1 MAARVS
7 LQRVVEE
14 LDALDEETS
23 AYLNRETGEL
33 YALGDEEA
41 GLVED
46 GVDPDELPEWLIDEV
61 PKIREVLESTD
72 WLALPTRFDIHEW
85 AIMDGFARSIND
97 ADVRDELL
105 TAIRGRGAFRWFKD
119 AVHRH
124 GIHQDW
130 YDHRAAALA
139 RIAIDWLDEH
149 GVGYAADVGTPPEE
163 PAPDPG
169 VNPTTPRE
177 LHSGPERA

>member
-14 LDALDEETS
+14 LDALTEETS

-41 GLVED
+41 DLVE
-46 GVDPDELPEWLIDEV
+46 GGIDPDESPEWLIDEATR
-61 PKIREVLESTD
+61 IREVLESTD

-85 AIMDGFARSIND
+85 AIMDGFARSIDD

-119 AVHRH
+119 AIHRH

-130 YDHRAAALA
+130 YDHRAAVLG
-139 RIAIDWLDEH
+139 RIAMDWLDEH
-149 GVGYAADVGTPPEE
+149 GIDYSVDTDTIPEG

-169 VNPTTPRE
+169 IQRTAE
-177 LHSGPERA
+177 ALE

>member
-7 LQRVVEE
+7 LRRVVEE
-14 LDALDEETS
+14 LDALTDETS

-33 YALGDEEA
+33 YSLGDEEA

-46 GVDPDELPEWLIDEV
+46 GIDPAELPEWLIDEV
-61 PKIREVLESTD
+61 PRIREVLGSTD

-85 AIMDGFARSIND
+85 AIMDGFARSIDD

-105 TAIRGRGAFRWFKD
+105 TAIRDKGAFRWFKD

-130 YDHRAAALA
+130 YDHRAAALG
-139 RIAIDWLDEH
+139 RIAMDWLDEH
-149 GVGYAADVGTPPEE
+149 GVDY
-163 PAPDPG
+163 APDADTLPEDPASNPG
-169 VNPTTPRE
+169 IQRTAE
-177 LHSGPERA
+177 ALE